1 MVVVCPPGDLY
12 SSIFLLFFFFSGK
25 RKCVSASG
33 IMGCRWDSG
42 GREVRSLSSP
52 YWQAASIDTSP
63 SSLSTT
69 ASHARD
75 EKGGRRYFAL
85 SPKCQDPLVTSIRT
99 LGRGGWRK
107 TQRRIS
113 HFPPPPHI
121 LKTVPEMR
129 MSGSAKKGSVFVLPQ
144 QTIFSLFLRG
154 CLPFHLFSCH
164 RKRKRR
170 RDGVGP
176 NPPLPKDTRC
186 PFASSSSV

>member
-1 MVVVCPPGDLY
+1 MFVLLEIY
-12 SSIFLLFFFFSGK
+12 SSIFLLFFFFSGE

-33 IMGCRWDSG
+33 IMGCRWDG
-42 GREVRSLSSP
+42 EEVRSLSSP

-63 SSLSTT
+63 SSVDDGITRERRKRRT
-69 ASHARD
+69 AIFRPLAKCAKIPSSHPYAHCVGRD
-75 EKGGRRYFAL
+75 GAKRNGEF
-85 SPKCQDPLVTSIRT
+85 PT
-99 LGRGGWRK
+99 
-107 TQRRIS
+107 
-113 HFPPPPHI
+113 FPPICP
-121 LKTVPEMR
+121 KKCVEMR
-129 MSGSAKKGSVFVLPQ
+129 MSGSVKNGSVFVLPQ